1 MANIIFTN
9 AESYAQVHEAFRLD
23 NLNALAA
30 EHGFAIFANVID
42 DGSYPEYSHVTY
54 TDPENLMTDFA
65 AFCATEKPS
74 KIINYID
81 YLTQWDDVVYT
92 EADVIYFVRSYMQK

>member
-74 KIINYID
+74 KIVNYID

-92 EADVIYFVRSYMQK
+92 EADVI